1 MTVFEKTINSILQN
15 IDEATTI
22 TPVKPSTPTAPSQ
35 PRTAP
40 NPFKRPGHN
49 PFTKPKPKAEDTT
62 SAKMVN
68 FFKSRLNRLNSTF
81 NKYTK

>member
-1 MTVFEKTINSILQN
+1 MTLFEKTLNNILQN

-22 TPVKPSTPTAPSQ
+22 TPVKPATPVAPSQ
-35 PRTAP
+35 PRTKP

-49 PFTKPKPKAEDTT
+49 PFTKPKPKAVDT
-62 SAKMVN
+62 SDKMVN